1 MSFGNFFAG
10 ILIAAVGYLL
20 IWKSEWLLNNFGRIG
35 WAEKHL
41 GSEGGSRLMY
51 KLIGT
56 IIIIAGFLK
65 ATNLSETFI
74 KWVASA
80 IFGAKI
86 Q

>member
-1 MSFGNFFAG
+1 MNVGSFIGG

-20 IWKSEWLLNNFGRIG
+20 IWKSDWLMINFGRIG

-41 GSEGGSRLMY
+41 HTAGGSRLMY
-51 KLIGT
+51 KIIGT

-65 ATNLSETFI
+65 ATALGGLFV
-74 KWVASA
+74 KWVANS
-80 IFGAKI
+80 IFGANI